1 MALKDLQVLAGEAP
15 PTVAPDKTAFNPFLS
30 TQQET
35 PKKGNGLFSGLAN
48 ALEETGKT
56 IGNFGIGVA
65 KSFIKLPQGAAKF
78 GADLGLRAAAA
89 MRPDI
94 DYEQLRSAQKG
105 SVIDQA
111 TETPEWM
118 KAHGTAQ
125 EIGENVGDIAQFLI
139 PVGGEGKL
147 AKMAEKAGDII
158 GKTVKTIGT
167 GEKTAKIATKAGE
180 MAVESLG
187 EGAKMAAQTGVQS
200 GNADETEQSFILG
213 STVPIVGAAVKGAGK
228 LLSEKSDFAGRIIDS
243 LIKPLK
249 QDVRYG
255 QNPGETVAKMGIT
268 GNNMEELTKNITEAK
283 NKIGKQ
289 IRETIEKHTSNAPG
303 GLSLNFEDIVE
314 PFDKAM
320 NNAAKGGRTNQE
332 LINRLNDAKDA
343 ILNIY
348 ALDKD
353 GNMIKVEPR
362 NLSTVSLSEAMDIK
376 EIISDITKWT
386 QNESDDNAVNAV
398 LKKVY
403 RKTSDKMVAAVP
415 ELKDLD
421 KKYSDLVSAENAAK
435 YRSILERRTNIL
447 KAGLKTTSG
456 VTSVVGALLGGGIGA
471 GVGLASGVALEKSLE
486 SPAVLT
492 RLAAWLA
499 KAPTEEKRAVFNA
512 YPAVLRAAQK
522 LIDTNQPTP
531 AE

>member
-1 MALKDLQVLAGEAP
+1 MALKDLQELAGEAP
-15 PTVAPDKTAFNPFLS
+15 QTVTPNKTASNPFFS
-30 TQQET
+30 DQQES
-35 PKKGNGLFSGLAN
+35 PKKGDGLFSGLAS
-48 ALEETGKT
+48 ALEKTGKT
-56 IGNFGIGVA
+56 IGNLGIGVA
-65 KSFIKLPQGAAKF
+65 KSFIKVPQKAAEF

-89 MRPDI
+89 IRPDV

-125 EIGENVGDIAQFLI
+125 EIGENIGDIAQFLI

-147 AKMAEKAGDII
+147 AKMAGEAGDMI
-158 GKTVKTIGT
+158 GRTVKTIGA
-167 GEKTAKIATKAGE
+167 GEKTAGIATKAGK

-187 EGAKMAAQTGVQS
+187 EGAKMAAQTGMQS
-200 GNADETEQSFILG
+200 GNTDEAKQSFVLG
-213 STVPIVGAAVKGAGK
+213 STVPTVGTAVKGASK
-228 LLSEKSDFAGRIIDS
+228 LLSKKSDFAGRIIDS
-243 LIKPLK
+243 LIKPLER
-249 QDVRYG
+249 DVRYG

-283 NKIGKQ
+283 NKIGEQ
-289 IRETIEKHTSNAPG
+289 IRKTIKKYTSNAPG
-303 GLSLNFEDIVE
+303 GLSLNLEDIVE
-314 PFDKAM
+314 PFDKAI
-320 NNAAKGGRTNQE
+320 NDAVKGGRTNQE
-332 LINRLNDAKDA
+332 LIKRLDDTKDA

-376 EIISDITKWT
+376 EIISDMTKWT
-386 QNESDDNAVNAV
+386 QNESDDKTVNAV

-415 ELKDLD
+415 QLKNLD
-421 KKYSDLVSAENAAK
+421 EKYADLVSAENAAR
-435 YRSILERRTNIL
+435 YRSILERRANII
-447 KAGLKTTSG
+447 KSGLKTTSG

-499 KAPTEEKRAVFNA
+499 KAPKEEKQAVFNA

-522 LIDTNQPTP
+522 LIDTNQSTH